1 MHHNIEEVHIFPIL
15 GKRMPD
21 FAKGS
26 GEHLRQRKSGYRFAS
41 KMPTDPLMYGQINK
55 YTTD

>member
-21 FAKGS
+21 FAKGT
-26 GEHLRQRKSGYRFAS
+26 GEHLKQRERITYISCCGY
-41 KMPTDPLMYGQINK
+41 
-55 YTTD
+55 